1 MVVAVK
7 LDVIKGG
14 GDAIPTGHGS
24 RFGAAH
30 MRHGGHNDVAEAERF
45 ADQDNLEFDGSANR
59 QLPGAEKIN
68 PCGADVASNESYGR
82 FFRDSASAAKTQ
94 WEVES
99 GARVFPVF
107 GMDADGMRGN
117 ADETP
122 RLSGTQ
128 KRSYAKGGNAREIRQ
143 RQGTRH
149 RLARFRGR
157 IGCPLRWNYTFRRA
171 QIALRDATARSL
183 AKAQQTKLSN

>member
-14 GDAIPTGHGS
+14 GNAIPTGHGS

-30 MRHGGHNDVAEAERF
+30 MRHSGHDHIAESERF
-45 ADQDNLEFDGSANR
+45 ADQNNFEFDRSADR
-59 QLPGAEKIN
+59 QLPRAEKIN
-68 PCGADVASNESYGR
+68 PCGADVASNESDGR
-82 FFRDSASAAKTQ
+82 FFRDPAGTAKTQ
-94 WEVES
+94 REVQS
-99 GARVFPVF
+99 GAGVFPVF
-107 GMDADGMRGN
+107 RMDADGMRGN

-128 KRSYAKGGNAREIRQ
+128 KRSYAKGGNAGEIRQ

-157 IGCPLRWNYTFRRA
+157 FGWPQLRWN
-171 QIALRDATARSL
+171 
-183 AKAQQTKLSN
+183 

>member
-14 GDAIPTGHGS
+14 GNTIPTGHGS

-30 MRHGGHNDVAEAERF
+30 MRHSGHDHIAESERF
-45 ADQDNLEFDGSANR
+45 ADQNNFEFDRSADR

-82 FFRDSASAAKTQ
+82 FFRDPARTTKTQ
-94 WEVES
+94 WEVQS
-99 GARVFPVF
+99 GAGVFPLF
-107 GMDADGMRGN
+107 RMDADGMRGN
-117 ADETP
+117 THEAP
-122 RLSGTQ
+122 RLSGSQ
-128 KRSYAKGGNAREIRQ
+128 KRSYAKCRNAREIRQ
-143 RQGTRH
+143 RKGTRH

-157 IGCPLRWNYTFRRA
+157 FGWPQLRW
-171 QIALRDATARSL
+171 
-183 AKAQQTKLSN
+183 K

>member
-14 GDAIPTGHGS
+14 GDAMPARHG
-24 RFGAAH
+24 RGFGAAY
-30 MRHGGHNDVAEAERF
+30 MRHGGHDHIAESKRF
-45 ADQDNLEFDGSANR
+45 ADQNNFKLDGSTDR
-59 QLPGAEKIN
+59 QLPGAKKIN
-68 PCGADVASNESYGR
+68 AGGADVASNEGYGR
-82 FFRDSASAAKTQ
+82 VFSDSARTAKTQ
-94 WEVES
+94 WEVQS

-107 GMDADGMRGN
+107 GMDADGMRWN

-128 KRSYAKGGNAREIRQ
+128 KRSYAKGGNARQIRQ

-149 RLARFRGR
+149 CLARFRGR
-157 IGCPLRWNYTFRRA
+157 LGWPQLRWN
-171 QIALRDATARSL
+171 
-183 AKAQQTKLSN
+183 

>member
-14 GDAIPTGHGS
+14 GDAIPTGHGG
-24 RFGAAH
+24 RFCAAH
-30 MRHGGHNDVAEAERF
+30 MRHGGHNDVAEAEWL
-45 ADQDNLEFDGSANR
+45 ADQDNFEFNGCADR

-68 PCGADVASNESYGR
+68 PSGADVASNEGYGR
-82 FFRDSASAAKTQ
+82 FFRDAASAAKTQ
-94 WEVES
+94 WKVQS

-107 GMDADGMRGN
+107 GMDADGMRRD
-117 ADETP
+117 AHETP
-122 RLSGTQ
+122 RISGTQ
-128 KRSYAKGGNAREIRQ
+128 ERSNSEGGNARQIRQ
-143 RQGTRH
+143 RQGTWH

-157 IGCPLRWNYTFRRA
+157 FGGPLRWNYTLRRA